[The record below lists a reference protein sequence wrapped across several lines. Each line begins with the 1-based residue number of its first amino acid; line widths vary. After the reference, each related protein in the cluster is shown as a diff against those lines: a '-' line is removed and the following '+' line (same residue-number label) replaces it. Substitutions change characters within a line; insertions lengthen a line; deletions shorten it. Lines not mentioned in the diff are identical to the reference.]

1 MKYTIDHLSNIA
13 DVNKI
18 TIRSWEERHDFII
31 PKRSKT
37 NIRHYELDDLICIVN
52 VKALLTE
59 KVKIS
64 NIACLSYQEILEA
77 VDDKFH
83 EKTENFQVYISRII
97 RSALLYDRNL
107 FDNTIYNGFLKF
119 GLSDFYLNIMYP
131 SLQKIGYIW
140 KVKSKDTNHEK
151 TISALLQTKINDIT
165 HEIIETKRSKD
176 IWLLFMMSPY
186 IFLDR
191 DNSHFIPLFE
201 TTKMVESAEKK
212 NSD

>member
-1 MKYTIDHLSNIA
+1 M
-13 DVNKI
+13 
-18 TIRSWEERHDFII
+18 
-31 PKRSKT
+31 
-37 NIRHYELDDLICIVN
+37 
-52 VKALLTE
+52 
-59 KVKIS
+59 
-64 NIACLSYQEILEA
+64 
-77 VDDKFH
+77 
-83 EKTENFQVYISRII
+83 
-97 RSALLYDRNL
+97 LYDRNL

-140 KVKSKDTNHEK
+140 KVKSKDANHEK
-151 TISALLQTKINDIT
+151 TISSLLQTKINDIT

-201 TTKMVESAEKK
+201 TTKMVKSAEKK
-212 NSD
+212 ISD

>member
-18 TIRSWEERHDFII
+18 TIRSWEERHNFII

-37 NIRHYELDDLICIVN
+37 NIRYYELDDLICIIN

-59 KVKIS
+59 KIKIS
-64 NIACLSYQEILEA
+64 NIASLSYQEILDA

-83 EKTENFQVYISRII
+83 EKTENFQFYISRII

-151 TISALLQTKINDIT
+151 TISSLLQTKINDIT

-186 IFLDR
+186 FFLDR

-201 TTKMVESAEKK
+201 TTKMVKSAEKK
-212 NSD
+212 ITD

>member
-37 NIRHYELDDLICIVN
+37 NIRYYELDDLICIVN

-59 KVKIS
+59 KIKIS
-64 NIACLSYQEILEA
+64 NIARLSYEEILDA

-83 EKTENFQVYISRII
+83 EKTENFQFYISRII

-140 KVKSKDTNHEK
+140 KVKSKDTKHEK
-151 TISALLQTKINDIT
+151 TISSLLQTKINDIT

-201 TTKMVESAEKK
+201 TTKMVKSAEKK
-212 NSD
+212 ISD

>member
-1 MKYTIDHLSNIA
+1 MNYTIDHLSNIA

-18 TIRSWEERHDFII
+18 TIRSWEERHDFIL

-37 NIRHYELDDLICIVN
+37 NIRYYELDDLICIIN

-59 KVKIS
+59 KIKIS
-64 NIACLSYQEILEA
+64 NIASLSYQEILEA

-83 EKTENFQVYISRII
+83 EKTENFQIYISRII
-97 RSALLYDRNL
+97 RSALQYDRNL

-131 SLQKIGYIW
+131 SLQKIVYIW
-140 KVKSKDTNHEK
+140 KVKSKDTKHEK
-151 TISALLQTKINDIT
+151 TISSLLQTKINDIT

-176 IWLLFMMSPY
+176 IWLLFMMSPN

-201 TTKMVESAEKK
+201 TTKMVKSAEKK
-212 NSD
+212 ISD

>member
-37 NIRHYELDDLICIVN
+37 NIRYYELDDLICIIN

-59 KVKIS
+59 KIKIS
-64 NIACLSYQEILEA
+64 NIARLSYEEILDA

-83 EKTENFQVYISRII
+83 EKTENFQFYISRII

-151 TISALLQTKINDIT
+151 TISSLLQTKINDIT

-201 TTKMVESAEKK
+201 TTKMVKSAEKK
-212 NSD
+212 ISD

>member
-1 MKYTIDHLSNIA
+1 M
-13 DVNKI
+13 
-18 TIRSWEERHDFII
+18 
-31 PKRSKT
+31 
-37 NIRHYELDDLICIVN
+37 
-52 VKALLTE
+52 LTE
-59 KVKIS
+59 KIKIS
-64 NIACLSYQEILEA
+64 NIASLSYEEILDA

-83 EKTENFQVYISRII
+83 EKTENFQFYISRII

-151 TISALLQTKINDIT
+151 TISSLLQTKINDIT

-201 TTKMVESAEKK
+201 TTKMVKSAEKK
-212 NSD
+212 ISD

>member
-1 MKYTIDHLSNIA
+1 MNYTIDHLSNIA

-18 TIRSWEERHDFII
+18 TIRSWEERHDFIL

-37 NIRHYELDDLICIVN
+37 NIRYYELDDLICIIN

-59 KVKIS
+59 KIKIS
-64 NIACLSYQEILEA
+64 NIASLSYQEILEA

-83 EKTENFQVYISRII
+83 EKTENFQIYISRII
-97 RSALLYDRNL
+97 RSALQYDRNL

-119 GLSDFYLNIMYP
+119 GLSYFYLNIMYP

-140 KVKSKDTNHEK
+140 KVKSKDTKHEN
-151 TISALLQTKINDIT
+151 TISSLLQSKINDIT

-201 TTKMVESAEKK
+201 TTKMVKSAEKK
-212 NSD
+212 ISD

>member
-37 NIRHYELDDLICIVN
+37 NIRYYELDDLICIIN

-59 KVKIS
+59 KIKIS
-64 NIACLSYQEILEA
+64 NIASLSYQEILDA

-83 EKTENFQVYISRII
+83 EKTENFQFYISRII

-151 TISALLQTKINDIT
+151 TISNLLQTKINDIT

-201 TTKMVESAEKK
+201 TTKMVKSAEKK
-212 NSD
+212 ISD